1 MIIFHLLNLINS
13 VTIGQERFPRIG
25 WQMNTPLKSIPDV
38 DQVCGTLIRVGH
50 FLCATNG
57 RQQCCDGSRERRPLP
72 RRLQR
77 AACGDASCA
86 EMQPS
91 FVGRGPPLFFP
102 ATSAVKVTS
111 FRTTRHD
118 RAREIDYFIFD
129 LKWSNWRSSVSRR
142 KYPRRAPM
150 SQQLF

>member
-1 MIIFHLLNLINS
+1 MADH
-13 VTIGQERFPRIG
+13 RYR
-25 WQMNTPLKSIPDV
+25 
-38 DQVCGTLIRVGH
+38 
-50 FLCATNG
+50 
-57 RQQCCDGSRERRPLP
+57 RQQCCDGSCERRPLP

-91 FVGRGPPLFFP
+91 LVGRGLPLCFP

-118 RAREIDYFIFD
+118 RARVRDNVARYLFYLDRATYFI
-129 LKWSNWRSSVSRR
+129 LI
-142 KYPRRAPM
+142 
-150 SQQLF
+150 